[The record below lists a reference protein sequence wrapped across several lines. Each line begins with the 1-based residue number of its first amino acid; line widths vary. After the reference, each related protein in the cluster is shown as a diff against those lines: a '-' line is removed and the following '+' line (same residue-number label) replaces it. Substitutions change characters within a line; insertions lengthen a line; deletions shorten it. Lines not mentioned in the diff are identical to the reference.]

1 MSLVRAFEERA
12 VDKGNQS
19 LIKEASTFAE
29 EMGISLELS
38 HPNPRCLKEDG
49 TEVPNIKN
57 HLKQSSR
64 QQLEDKDPWREVAG
78 KIFDQQVE

>member
-1 MSLVRAFEERA
+1 MSLVRAFKERA
-12 VDKGNQS
+12 ADKGNQS
-19 LIKEASTFAE
+19 LIKGASTFAE

-64 QQLEDKDPWREVAG
+64 QQLEDKIRGAKMAR

>member
-1 MSLVRAFEERA
+1 MSLVRASEERA
-12 VDKGNQS
+12 VDKCNHS

-29 EMGISLELS
+29 EMVISLELS
-38 HPNPRCLKEDG
+38 HPNPRWLKKDG

-64 QQLEDKDPWREVAG
+64 QQFEN
-78 KIFDQQVE
+78 KIR

>member
-1 MSLVRAFEERA
+1 MGLVRAFEERA

-38 HPNPRCLKEDG
+38 QVSQTVFRLLYAFVLCLSWK
-49 TEVPNIKN
+49 K
-57 HLKQSSR
+57 
-64 QQLEDKDPWREVAG
+64 
-78 KIFDQQVE
+78 

>member
-1 MSLVRAFEERA
+1 MIIIITIIIITIIIKERA

-29 EMGISLELS
+29 KMGISLELS

-57 HLKQSSR
+57 HLKHSSR
-64 QQLEDKDPWREVAG
+64 QQFEDKIRIPSQG
-78 KIFDQQVE
+78 

>member
-1 MSLVRAFEERA
+1 MSLVRASEERA
-12 VDKGNQS
+12 VNKGNQS
-19 LIKEASTFAE
+19 LIKKASTSAE

-57 HLKQSSR
+57 HLKQNSR
-64 QQLEDKDPWREVAG
+64 
-78 KIFDQQVE
+78 